1 MNSGCY
7 GEEISQYLISIKVLD
22 LNGREIEIKKN
33 QIDFFYRG
41 TSLPKDLIILSARF
55 KCKKMKKEKINEIM
69 NNFILKRILNQ
80 AVSKLAEA
88 HLKNLRKLKHG
99 NSLKTQAVERFQ
111 LVKQASLKNTVIF
124 LLMRVEQVLKI

>member
-69 NNFILKRILNQ
+69 NNFILKKGILNQ

-88 HLKNLRKLKHG
+88 HLKIQG
-99 NSLKTQAVERFQ
+99 S
-111 LVKQASLKNTVIF
+111 
-124 LLMRVEQVLKI
+124 

>member
-55 KCKKMKKEKINEIM
+55 KCKKNEKG
-69 NNFILKRILNQ
+69 
-80 AVSKLAEA
+80 
-88 HLKNLRKLKHG
+88 KN
-99 NSLKTQAVERFQ
+99 
-111 LVKQASLKNTVIF
+111 
-124 LLMRVEQVLKI
+124 